1 MTVSLTKGGN
11 VSLEK
16 VAPGMTKM
24 LAGLGWDC
32 RATDGADFD
41 LDASVFLLGENG
53 KVIDDK
59 SFIFYNNLKSV
70 CGSVLHTGDN
80 LTGEGEGDDEAIKID
95 LSSIPAAVHKIAIAV
110 TIHDAES
117 RGQNF
122 GQVSNAF
129 VRVVDEAS
137 GQEAVRYD
145 LGEDYSTE
153 TAMNFGEIYRNNGEW
168 KFKAVGQGFNGG
180 LSPLAQQFGVSV

>member
-59 SFIFYNNLKSV
+59 SFIFYNNLKLVRFCYTMIIRKHAQVWIVTLISCV
-70 CGSVLHTGDN
+70 QEVRPQTL
-80 LTGEGEGDDEAIKID
+80 LR
-95 LSSIPAAVHKIAIAV
+95 LS
-110 TIHDAES
+110 
-117 RGQNF
+117 
-122 GQVSNAF
+122 
-129 VRVVDEAS
+129 
-137 GQEAVRYD
+137 
-145 LGEDYSTE
+145 
-153 TAMNFGEIYRNNGEW
+153 
-168 KFKAVGQGFNGG
+168 
-180 LSPLAQQFGVSV
+180 